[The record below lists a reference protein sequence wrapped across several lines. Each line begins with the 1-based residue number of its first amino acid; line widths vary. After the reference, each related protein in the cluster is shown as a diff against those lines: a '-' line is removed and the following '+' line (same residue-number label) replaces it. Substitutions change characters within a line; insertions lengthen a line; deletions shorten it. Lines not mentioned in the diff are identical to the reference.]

1 MDKQEIILFIMEE
14 YEYFKDESGE
24 QLKAGL
30 LRIFNYKGGLTAE
43 ALQCWND
50 SDLSQLYH
58 IVSGMRL
65 TRLYVPNIIEVYEG
79 MDRDGLPSRVS
90 FGSIVNSEPLQKE
103 PRIHRQYGKY
113 DVPPTINR
121 LYELEAELGRDM
133 DMELGLLMQKYDFR
147 YHCTPPDFIP
157 FASPG
162 VDGIH
167 YCFVTDF
174 GTVKDLEQA
183 YIAAVSPMD
192 IDSEI
197 WIVAKNITDFLR
209 ILCTDRSVLYYNGS
223 TLDVYFQSAKE
234 QELQQEKQQLSPALQ
249 RLKAVFELNEI
260 PDLFE
265 YMQSVREA
273 RNKEI
278 CIQTLDTI
286 GVMPL
291 LLEQSRASAAEPFFL
306 DWEDEQSI
314 MQLLLDAS
322 PEVKLAIIR
331 DAQHMKL
338 LMNDNRLLKSCE
350 RALKELGLYHEL
362 YNLRELID

>member
-1 MDKQEIILFIMEE
+1 MDKQAMILFIMDE
-14 YEYFKDESGE
+14 YEHFKGESVE

-43 ALQCWND
+43 ALQTWND
-50 SDLSQLYH
+50 SDLSQLYN

-65 TRLYVPNIIEVYEG
+65 TRLYVPNMAEAYKS
-79 MDRDGLPSRVS
+79 MDRNGLPSRVS
-90 FGSIVNSEPLQKE
+90 FGSIVMSEPLVEE

-174 GTVKDLEQA
+174 GTVNDLEQA

-192 IDSEI
+192 FDSEI

-209 ILCTDRSVLYYNGS
+209 ILCTDRSILYFNGS
-223 TLDVYFQSAKE
+223 TLDVYSQRVKE
-234 QELQQEKQQLSPALQ
+234 QEEQQEKQPPSPALQ
-249 RLKAVFELNEI
+249 RLKAVFDLNEI
-260 PDLFE
+260 PDLYE
-265 YMQSVREA
+265 YMQSIREA
-273 RNKEI
+273 RNQVL
-278 CIQTLDTI
+278 CRCW
-286 GVMPL
+286 
-291 LLEQSRASAAEPFFL
+291 S
-306 DWEDEQSI
+306 
-314 MQLLLDAS
+314 
-322 PEVKLAIIR
+322 
-331 DAQHMKL
+331 
-338 LMNDNRLLKSCE
+338 NRLHL
-350 RALKELGLYHEL
+350 
-362 YNLRELID
+362 LRSIYS